1 MISMVRAHGLDP
13 GPTQRPLSAGLLAGL
28 AGALPALAI
37 LDSFGWF
44 ATLATLYGTTPAI
57 AALLCTAGFS
67 LSGAVYAL
75 VLGRGANDPL
85 GGWLFGL
92 ACGFFLWMLVPVA
105 LLHWLPAWSGT
116 SRPLLVGRPA
126 VGLLLSA
133 LVWGSALGALFPPI
147 HRALRAGID
156 PEPPEG
162 ARLGPEAATIPEL
175 GRAPEAGPSA

>member
-1 MISMVRAHGLDP
+1 MTTSAPSLSGCWLQGVAKVLSTISS
-13 GPTQRPLSAGLLAGL
+13 RPW
-28 AGALPALAI
+28 ALAI

-105 LLHWLPAWSGT
+105 LLHWLV
-116 SRPLLVGRPA
+116 LLLREPVGEEVLLRLALLLLEPVGEEVLLRLPDRVGVEVAQRVAARQA
-126 VGLLLSA
+126 VGLTLRVALL
-133 LVWGSALGALFPPI
+133 
-147 HRALRAGID
+147 LR
-156 PEPPEG
+156 
-162 ARLGPEAATIPEL
+162 LSKIPV
-175 GRAPEAGPSA
+175 